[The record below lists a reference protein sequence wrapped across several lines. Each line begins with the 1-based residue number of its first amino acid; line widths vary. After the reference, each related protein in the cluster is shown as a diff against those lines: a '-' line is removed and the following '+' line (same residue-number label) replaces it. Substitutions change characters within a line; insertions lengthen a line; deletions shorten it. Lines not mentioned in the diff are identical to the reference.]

1 MKRKEKMKRSIVFA
15 LVAAAA
21 VSASAEAKI
30 GVVNMLTLVRNHP
43 NYDSNKELLT
53 STDKD
58 YKRKLDEIKAEGES
72 LQEDGKKLAEQV
84 RNPMLA
90 AKAKADVEKKL
101 MDIQQKLMGIEQ
113 RYRNEAVRCRQDLQD
128 LEGRLLKATSEDIRK
143 RIAKFAGENGY
154 DLVLDTSAALF
165 SKDEYDVT
173 DEILKSMNV
182 DPKTAKGR
190 DEGK

>member
-1 MKRKEKMKRSIVFA
+1 MKRSIVFA